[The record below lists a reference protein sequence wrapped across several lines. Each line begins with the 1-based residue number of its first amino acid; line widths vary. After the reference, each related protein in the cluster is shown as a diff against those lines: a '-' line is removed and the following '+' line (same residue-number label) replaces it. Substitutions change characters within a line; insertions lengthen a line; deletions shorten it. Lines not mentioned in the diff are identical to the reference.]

1 MVWIYHMTLFIHLSV
16 CRHLGYFHIL
26 VVKNNASINIHV
38 QVPVWM
44 YVFISSGYISMSR
57 IVQSHSKSIFNYLR
71 NCQMVFQSSCII
83 LHPYQQCMKL
93 LIFLHLHQYLVDF
106 LIISPGGC
114 EMASHCNFDLHF
126 LHN

>member
-1 MVWIYHMTLFIHLSV
+1 MTLFIHLSV
-16 CRHLGYFHIL
+16 SRHLGYFHIL
-26 VVKNNASINIHV
+26 VVTNNASINIHV

-44 YVFISSGYISMSR
+44 YVFISSGYISRSR

-106 LIISPGGC
+106 FIISPGGC
-114 EMASHCNFDLHF
+114 EMASHCDFDLHF